1 MPIKCIGSFNL
12 WIGQSLSS
20 IELTCIPIQCSYYS
34 YSPPKD
40 IWINPDFSIHITT
53 NDLCSTKSSIKIH
66 SDPNSGISHNQLI
79 PNTQLFQ
86 IPIKSLVTIK
96 NSKSAIPIQST
107 KSTIPIQSLKST
119 IPSQS
124 PTSAIPVQSLKS
136 TIPIQSL
143 KSSIPVQSLKS
154 TITVESPKSTI
165 TIQSS
170 IPKQISIQTSP
181 KIQPVI
187 KPHRYGNPT
196 KGITHT
202 KTKESFAKESFT
214 KESLTKD
221 KYSSTSI
228 FQRTTSGTPN

>member
-20 IELTCIPIQCSYYS
+20 IELTCIPIQCSNYS
-34 YSPPKD
+34 YCSPKD
-40 IWINPDFSIHITT
+40 IWINPNFNIHITT

-119 IPSQS
+119 IPIQS
-124 PTSAIPVQSLKS
+124 PTSA
-136 TIPIQSL
+136 
-143 KSSIPVQSLKS
+143 IPVQSLKS